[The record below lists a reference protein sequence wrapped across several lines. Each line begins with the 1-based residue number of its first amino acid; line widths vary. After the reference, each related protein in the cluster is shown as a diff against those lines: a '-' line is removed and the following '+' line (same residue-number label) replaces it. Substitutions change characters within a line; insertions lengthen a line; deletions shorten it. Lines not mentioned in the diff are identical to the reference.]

1 VGESPGQAIT
11 FGAGFDD
18 AQFFRGRDT
27 DRHSQSGCPDPSC
40 CKAPTGEVAARW
52 EGQVRFDPAVQPGPD
67 LSEIYEFVD
76 RHRG

>member
-40 CKAPTGEVAARW
+40 CKAATGEVAARW